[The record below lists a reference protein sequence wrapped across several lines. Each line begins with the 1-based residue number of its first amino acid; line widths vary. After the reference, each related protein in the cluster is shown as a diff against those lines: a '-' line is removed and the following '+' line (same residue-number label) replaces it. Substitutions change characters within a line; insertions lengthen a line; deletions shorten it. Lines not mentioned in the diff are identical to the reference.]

1 MLTSGIR
8 PAAEKTMRRFE
19 DGRTD
24 VVVRLMST
32 SSGKAIA

>member
-24 VVVRLMST
+24 VVMRLMST
-32 SSGKAIA
+32 FSGKAIV